1 MDLELVLL
9 DGMLEKVDLEL
20 VLLDGMVERVDL
32 ELVLLDG
39 CHLSSLQGVGEVS
52 LEEFEET
59 VSPEQILV
67 AFIVLRQNLIQWAC
81 SYILFSG
88 LAVLAKTEFCFAD
101 LRSKALG

>member
-20 VLLDGMVERVDL
+20 VLLDGMVERGDL

-39 CHLSSLQGVGEVS
+39 CHFSSLQGVGDVS
-52 LEEFEET
+52 LEET